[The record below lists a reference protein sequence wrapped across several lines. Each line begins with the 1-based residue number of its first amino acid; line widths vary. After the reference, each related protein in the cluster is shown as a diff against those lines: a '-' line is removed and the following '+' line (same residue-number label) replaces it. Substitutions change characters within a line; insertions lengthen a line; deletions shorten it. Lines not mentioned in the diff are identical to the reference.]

1 MDKNQ
6 GFEEELA
13 SIRQLMQRSSKFIS
27 LSGMSGILA
36 GLYALAGAAFA
47 YYRFQY
53 PESLFEYRLYPV
65 YDMNSLKEII
75 LIALVVL
82 IVSLSTGIWLTMGK
96 AKRHGITIWNE
107 TSRRLL
113 VNLSIPLVTGGLFII
128 ICAWQ
133 GQVEIVA
140 AACLIF
146 YGLALV
152 NASPNLYDEIRYL
165 GYSEIALGILA
176 QAFPGYSLLVWS
188 FGFGVLHII
197 YGAAMFRKYDR

>member
-1 MDKNQ
+1 MSNNQ
-6 GFEEELA
+6 DFEEELA
-13 SIRQLMQRSSKFIS
+13 SIHQLMQRSAKFIS

-36 GLYALAGAAFA
+36 GLYALAGATFA
-47 YYRFQY
+47 YFRFQY
-53 PESLFEYRLYPV
+53 PESILEYRLYPV
-65 YDMNSLKEII
+65 YDINSLKEVM

-82 IVSLSTGIWLTMGK
+82 MASLSTGLWLTMGK

-107 TSRRLL
+107 TSRRLIL
-113 VNLSIPLVTGGLFII
+113 NLSIPLVTGGIFII

-176 QAFPGYSLLVWS
+176 QALPGYSLLFWS
-188 FGFGVLHII
+188 LGFGVLHII

>member
-6 GFEEELA
+6 GFEEDLA
-13 SIRQLMQRSSKFIS
+13 SIRQLMHRSTKFIS

-47 YYRFQY
+47 YFRFQY
-53 PESLFEYRLYPV
+53 PDSLFEYRLYPV
-65 YDMNSLKEII
+65 YDMASLREII
-75 LIALVVL
+75 LIGVVVL
-82 IVSLSTGIWLTMGK
+82 IASLATGVWLTVGK
-96 AKRHGITIWNE
+96 AKKAGVTIWNE

-113 VNLSIPLVTGGLFII
+113 VNLSIPLVTGGIFIL

-152 NASPNLYDEIRYL
+152 QASPNLYDEIRYL
-165 GYSEIALGILA
+165 GYSEIVLGILA
-176 QAFPGYSLLVWS
+176 QAFPGYSLLVWA
-188 FGFGVLHII
+188 FGFGVLHIA